1 MMQDLRGG
9 GGGGG
14 GCLLVGL
21 HYFAQNSVIINQC
34 YNNNTNDISNVI
46 FIMIITIAKFK

>member
-1 MMQDLRGG
+1 MIFFFKAPGLL
-9 GGGGG
+9 
-14 GCLLVGL
+14 CLLVGL